1 MRTQEDRDA
10 DLAIGRLIEAYD
22 EYVDLLTKS
31 EAAMIGLAFAH
42 GFRCSE
48 EMIEQGA
55 VLRARIAELKQAV
68 LAPKQ

>member
-10 DLAIGRLIEAYD
+10 DLVVGRLIEAYD
-22 EYVDLLTKS
+22 KYIDLLTKS
-31 EAAMIGLAFAH
+31 EAAMIGFVFAH
-42 GFRCSE
+42 GFSCSE

-55 VLRARIAELKQAV
+55 VLRARISELKQTV